1 MITCR
6 VHTLL
11 QGCRCELGPQDLV
24 HIIQEVHR
32 VKRRLNLHAICE
44 KKAEKLK
51 LKILRALCGL
61 RPTFGVQSFLTP
73 VITEAGRTK

>member
-24 HIIQEVHR
+24 RIIQEVHR
-32 VKRRLNLHAICE
+32 VERRLNLHAICE

-61 RPTFGVQSFLTP
+61 KTTFGVQSFLMP